1 VVFPVD
7 SGPNKTILWITA
19 VANGVQ
25 GFGSGKLA
33 TREQE
38 HLPSYSRSYW
48 FITRLTRKTMKKS
61 TILAALTLLGWLT
74 ACAPTA
80 STTGGA
86 GTNAGNGNTTTA
98 ASGSGTANAGMAA
111 GRAVDEANTAD
122 PAAGSGNVTD
132 GKFGNQPPEEVT
144 SSFKQRYPSYTSG
157 DWTMEDGHYSTT
169 YMKEGKSYRASFS
182 NTGEWLDT
190 RNDVVLD
197 DLPAPVK
204 QAFQGSAY
212 GSATNARFSQLETAQ
227 YPVLY
232 RAEGQLNNQ
241 PFSLYLT
248 PEGGTVDLPH

>member
-1 VVFPVD
+1 
-7 SGPNKTILWITA
+7 
-19 VANGVQ
+19 
-25 GFGSGKLA
+25 
-33 TREQE
+33 
-38 HLPSYSRSYW
+38 
-48 FITRLTRKTMKKS
+48 MKKS
-61 TILAALTLLGWLT
+61 TILAAVALLGWLT

-80 STTGGA
+80 STTGSTGA
-86 GTNAGNGNTTTA
+86 NAGNTDTSAT
-98 ASGSGTANAGMAA
+98 GSGTASSGTTNTDAAA
-111 GRAVDEANTAD
+111 GRAVDEANTTD

-169 YMKEGKSYRASFS
+169 YMREGKSYRASFS
-182 NTGEWLDT
+182 NTGEWIDT

-204 QAFQGSAY
+204 QAYQKSPY
-212 GSATNARFSQLETAQ
+212 GTATNPRFTQLETAQ

-232 RAEGQLNNQ
+232 RVEGQLNNQ

-248 PEGGTVDLPH
+248 PEGRAVEMPR